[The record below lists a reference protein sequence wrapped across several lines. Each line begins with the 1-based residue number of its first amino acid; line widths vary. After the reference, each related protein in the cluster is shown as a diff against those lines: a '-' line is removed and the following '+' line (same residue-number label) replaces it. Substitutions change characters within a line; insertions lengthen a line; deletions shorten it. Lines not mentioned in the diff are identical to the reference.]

1 MSLQALLPLQSIR
14 TNRAARGFGRPFN
27 FCRIEP
33 VAEMGSNLGGDCR
46 WSDAAKSRKANLV
59 ESRGCYPY
67 PDGGRWFDGAV
78 QLLRGDWRYRLNK
91 RPDTKHLLEPIHEH
105 LLLHR
110 GGRMNRTP

>member
-67 PDGGRWFDGAV
+67 PDGGRWVDGAV
-78 QLLRGDWRYRLNK
+78 ECLQRDLRCGHHK
-91 RPDTKHLLEPIHEH
+91 PPHTKHLLYSILPYHS
-105 LLLHR
+105 LQ
-110 GGRMNRTP
+110 P